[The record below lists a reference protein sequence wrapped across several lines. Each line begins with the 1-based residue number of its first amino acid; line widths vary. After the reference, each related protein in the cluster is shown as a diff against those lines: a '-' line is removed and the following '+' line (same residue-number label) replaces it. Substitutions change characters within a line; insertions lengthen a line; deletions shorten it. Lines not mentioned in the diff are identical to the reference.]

1 MNYNYR
7 EQTENL
13 RFTYEDIINDE
24 NYKDKIFVEL
34 SDVIAT
40 IDYIESDVNDILR
53 LLEPIEDLSEINEV
67 KDKIIELSSNLY

>member
-13 RFTYEDIINDE
+13 RCTYEDIINDE
-24 NYKDKIFVEL
+24 NYKDKVFVEL
-34 SDVIAT
+34 SDVIAA

-53 LLEPIEDLSEINEV
+53 LLEPIEGLSEINEV

>member
-53 LLEPIEDLSEINEV
+53 LLEPIEGLSEINEV